1 MILLS
6 VGTQLPF
13 ERLVRAVDLWA
24 LAKGRDDVVA
34 QIGPTAYAPRKLR
47 SFDFLDHEAFRKLQ
61 ADCSVMVSHAGM
73 GSIITALELG
83 KPIIVVARDHLKGEH
98 RNGHQLAT
106 LRQFARL
113 PGVFPAY
120 NERELIDLLDRA
132 DTLTGSREPVLG
144 AGAPTTFIERLEGYI
159 SNPEP
164 PGLLRRWLR
173 RRG

>member
-24 LAKGRDDVVA
+24 LANGRDDVVA

-61 ADCSVMVSHAGM
+61 AECTVMVSHAGM

-98 RNGHQLAT
+98 RNGHQMAT

-113 PGVFPAY
+113 PGVYPAY
-120 NERELIDLLDRA
+120 NERELNDLLSSA
-132 DTLTGSREPVLG
+132 DSLTCADEPVLG
-144 AGAPTTFIERLEGYI
+144 SGAPAEFIERLKTYI
-159 SNPEP
+159 STPTK
-164 PGLLRRWLR
+164 PGLLRRLLR
-173 RRG
+173 PGR